1 MVKLHLGCGRRN
13 FGKDWEHIDTADF
26 PHIKTKDVTCLP
38 YEDKSVDV
46 IYACHLIA
54 YFDRD
59 EIIPILKEWKRV
71 LRPGG
76 TLRLS
81 TSDFGILIKNYKAT
95 RDVSDILG
103 PLFGKMDGVYHKT
116 VYDHFSL
123 FELLLSIG
131 FKEIKKYNRW
141 RTDHARF
148 DDHSAAAIDGKLISL
163 NLTCYA

>member
-13 FGKDWEHIDTADF
+13 FGKDWDHIDKADF
-26 PHIKTKDVTCLP
+26 PHIKSNDVKVLP

-54 YFDRD
+54 YFDRE
-59 EIIPILKEWKRV
+59 EIIQILKEWKRV
-71 LRPGG
+71 LKPGG
-76 TLRLS
+76 TLRIS
-81 TSDFGILIKNYKAT
+81 TPDFGQLIKNYKAAMN
-95 RDVSDILG
+95 VSDILG
-103 PLFGKMDGVYHKT
+103 PMYGKMDGVYHKT

-148 DDHSAAAIDGKLISL
+148 DDHSAAAMDGKLISL
-163 NLTCYA
+163 NIQCYA

>member
-13 FGKDWEHIDTADF
+13 FGKGWDHIDKADF
-26 PHIKTKDVTCLP
+26 PHIKSNDVKVLP
-38 YEDKSVDV
+38 YEDKSVDI

-81 TSDFGILIKNYKAT
+81 TPDFSILRNVYKEYSDIGQ
-95 RDVSDILG
+95 ILG

-163 NLTCYA
+163 NIQCYA